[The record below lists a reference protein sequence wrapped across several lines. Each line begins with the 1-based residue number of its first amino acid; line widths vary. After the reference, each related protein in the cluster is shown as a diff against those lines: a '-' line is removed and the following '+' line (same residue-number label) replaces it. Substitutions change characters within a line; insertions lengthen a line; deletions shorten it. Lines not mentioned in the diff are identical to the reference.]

1 MNHGVGES
9 DADLIGTLA
18 GASAGSGKPV
28 TLLVPIRRAAFF
40 RGLLSAGL
48 RVVKPMTLM
57 AMGQYQ
63 EPAGA
68 FYPSVGY

>member
-1 MNHGVGES
+1 VM
-9 DADLIGTLA
+9 
-18 GASAGSGKPV
+18 
-28 TLLVPIRRAAFF
+28 LLVPIRRAAFF
-40 RGLLSAGL
+40 RGLLAAGL
-48 RVVKPMTLM
+48 RVIKPMTLM